1 MKIVLDTNVLMS
13 GIFFTGPPYQIL
25 QAWRDGAIRL
35 VVCPEILA
43 EYRDVAV
50 RLNRTYKAI
59 DILEYQVGDSHL
71 LGCAEIGGCP
81 PIACHRLRPGGKGAH
96 HRQRRSPST
105 GRLRLRRHPGPPP
118 QTLHRPIPVVPFGTV
133 TY

>member
-13 GIFFTGPPYQIL
+13 GISFTGPPYQIL

-50 RLNRTYKAI
+50 RLNRTYK
-59 DILEYQVGDSHL
+59 DDTQVTHRDSHL
-71 LGCAEIGGCP
+71 LCGVTSSYN
-81 PIACHRLRPGGKGAH
+81 RWLSLRVH
-96 HRQRRSPST
+96 IMLRRNRWLSPST
-105 GRLRLRRHPGPPP
+105 VSSSRRRRPRRRTCVAIEACRHESPFDSRLRHPARR
-118 QTLHRPIPVVPFGTV
+118 
-133 TY
+133 